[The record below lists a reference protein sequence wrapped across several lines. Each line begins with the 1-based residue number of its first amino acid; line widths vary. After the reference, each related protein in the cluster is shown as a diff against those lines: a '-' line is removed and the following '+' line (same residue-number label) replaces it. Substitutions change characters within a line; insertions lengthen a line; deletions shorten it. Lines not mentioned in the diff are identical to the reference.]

1 MVKALSDG
9 AQGFAFLTDQD
20 RYDECEMAL
29 SQVASDI
36 KKLAHKLNVC
46 DVFVFF
52 VSVLLLTVL
61 LGRVGEEQILYS
73 PWNGH

>member
-1 MVKALSDG
+1 MVNTLSEG
-9 AQGFAFLTDQD
+9 VQGFAFLADQD

-46 DVFVFF
+46 ERFLF
-52 VSVLLLTVL
+52 SRL
-61 LGRVGEEQILYS
+61 
-73 PWNGH
+73 